1 MADGA
6 PWTTAAQIRRIRI
19 TIELVRVSTDDDDST
34 IRHFL
39 SADTKWSS
47 AGNHVYWV

>member
-1 MADGA
+1 MASADAA
-6 PWTTAAQIRRIRI
+6 PRTTTVVQIRRIRI
-19 TIELVRVSTDDDDST
+19 TIELVRVQTDAAV
-34 IRHFL
+34 RHFL